1 MMNGFPYLIAES
13 KDHPMPLTL
22 ITEAPDETIY
32 GDDFVL
38 MQTAQMNT
46 VIHAVAA
53 YQRQMAGKV
62 Q

>member
-1 MMNGFPYLIAES
+1 
-13 KDHPMPLTL
+13 MPLTL

-53 YQRQMAGKV
+53 YQRQMAE
-62 Q
+62 